1 MLLKFIPLFIA
12 GATMESAS
20 HLCLKKGATANKD
33 ATGLAYYLR
42 LMRNKWVIAGI
53 LSYFVEMVIWI
64 VLLTYI
70 PLSVAFPLTGIQ
82 KVMIILFSVFVLKE
96 KVSRVEWLGV
106 GIIAAGIAV
115 IVQAG

>member
-1 MLLKFIPLFIA
+1 MLVKFFPLFIA

-20 HLCLKKGATANKD
+20 HLCLKKGATANHD
-33 ATGLAYYLR
+33 VNGIAYYLK
-42 LMRNKWVIAGI
+42 LLRNRWVIAGI
-53 LSYFVEMVIWI
+53 LTYFVEMVIWI

-82 KVMIILFSVFVLKE
+82 KVIIILFSVFVLKE
-96 KVSRVEWLGV
+96 KVSALEWLGV